1 MTTIQT
7 HEAELRAMMERAGL
21 ASAVRG
27 TIVGGQAPG
36 KDWSTPIAM
45 VTEHPQ
51 NEGMFVALYGQTD
64 DSPRHTM
71 GASHTDPR
79 VALRACLEMAGLLT
93 DRPPQTDAELVRW
106 LTVRHG
112 DGVLDA
118 RDGLIRWPALGEV
131 LYDPDDGD
139 SERRWSRASSDEWCP
154 ARELGAI
161 LWCAERFPEVKP

>member
-1 MTTIQT
+1 MTLIQT
-7 HEAELRAMMERAGL
+7 HETELRARMERAGIE
-21 ASAVRG
+21 ASDPNESGYYWLVPHDGGHLVFFHDGQSVAVDSIIGFGDDETDAIGAR
-27 TIVGGQAPG
+27 
-36 KDWSTPIAM
+36 
-45 VTEHPQ
+45 HP
-51 NEGMFVALYGQTD
+51 
-64 DSPRHTM
+64 
-71 GASHTDPR
+71 DPR
-79 VALRACLEMAGLLT
+79 IALRACLDRAGLLV

-106 LTVRHG
+106 LTERHG
-112 DGVLDA
+112 DGVLDV